1 MVRQKV
7 RYMEDEGGTFSV
19 FYSRAAVM
27 VTLVFFFRLI
37 LACICG
43 GAIGIERQQRIKV
56 AGTRTH
62 MVVALAAA
70 LMMIISKYGFL
81 DVMDMPGVSWD
92 VSRVAAGIIT
102 GIGILGGGI
111 IFIGRQGHVSGITTA
126 VGIWATV
133 GIGMALGA
141 GMYAMGIGTT
151 FVMLFIQWVL
161 HKNLWVVKQ
170 PTRVQVCFRLPQGV
184 EDYDKLMVKIEYHKM
199 TLYQIKWDKKSS
211 SGSSMRCFAVVPA
224 NYGRDDIIRI
234 FATMDEVESFELI

>member
-1 MVRQKV
+1 MFNGRI
-7 RYMEDEGGTFSV
+7 
-19 FYSRAAVM
+19 AVTM
-27 VTLVFFFRLI
+27 IFMFRLV

-43 GAIGIERQQRIKV
+43 GAIGIERQQRVKV

-81 DVMDMPGVSWD
+81 DVMDTAGVSWD

-111 IFIGRQGHVSGITTA
+111 IFIERQGHVSGITTA
-126 VGIWATV
+126 VGFWATI

-141 GMYAMGIGTT
+141 GMYEMGIGAT
-151 FVMLFIQWVL
+151 VIMLFIQWVL

-170 PTRVQVCFRLPQGV
+170 PTRVQVCFRLSQGV
-184 EDYDKLMVKIEYHKM
+184 EDYGKLMEKIEGYKM

-211 SGSSMRCFAVVPA
+211 LGPSMRCFAMVPA
-224 NYGRDDIIRI
+224 SYGRNDIIRI
-234 FATMDEVESFELI
+234 FTTMDEVESFEFI

>member
-1 MVRQKV
+1 MSLIFFLR
-7 RYMEDEGGTFSV
+7 
-19 FYSRAAVM
+19 
-27 VTLVFFFRLI
+27 LV

-70 LMMIISKYGFL
+70 LMMLISKYGFL
-81 DVMDMPGVSWD
+81 DVMDTSGVSWD

-126 VGIWATV
+126 VGIWATI

-141 GMYAMGIGTT
+141 GMYAMGLGTT
-151 FVMLFIQWVL
+151 VIMLLIQWVL
-161 HKNLWVVKQ
+161 HKNLWIVKQ
-170 PTRVQVCFRLPQGV
+170 PTRIQVCFRLPQGM
-184 EDYDKLMVKIEYHKM
+184 EDYNRLMEKSDSYKM
-199 TLYQIKWDKKSS
+199 TLYQIKWDKK
-211 SGSSMRCFAVVPA
+211 GSAGPSMRCFAIVPA
-224 NYGRDDIIRI
+224 NYGRNDIICI
-234 FATMDEVESFELI
+234 FAGMDEVESFELI

>member
-1 MVRQKV
+1 M
-7 RYMEDEGGTFSV
+7 S
-19 FYSRAAVM
+19 YSTAKAAVILIFM
-27 VTLVFFFRLI
+27 LRLI
-37 LACICG
+37 LAGICG

-70 LMMIISKYGFL
+70 LMMIISKYGFM
-81 DVMDMPGVSWD
+81 DVMDLSVSGASWD

-126 VGIWATV
+126 VGIWATI

-151 FVMLFIQWVL
+151 LIMLFIQWVL
-161 HKNLWVVKQ
+161 HKNLWIVKQ
-170 PTRVQVCFRLPQGV
+170 PTRVQVCFRLPRGI
-184 EDYDKLMVKIEYHKM
+184 EDYDKLMEKIESYKM
-199 TLYQIKWDKKSS
+199 TLYQIKWDKK
-211 SGSSMRCFAVVPA
+211 GSLGPSMRCFAIVPA
-224 NYGRDDIIRI
+224 RYGRNDIIRI
-234 FATMDEVESFELI
+234 FTTMDEVESFELI

>member
-1 MVRQKV
+1 MILSKIPV
-7 RYMEDEGGTFSV
+7 S
-19 FYSRAAVM
+19 AI
-27 VTLVFFFRLI
+27 FFLRLI
-37 LACICG
+37 LACMCG

-81 DVMDMPGVSWD
+81 DVMDVYGVSWD

-126 VGIWATV
+126 VGIWATI

-141 GMYAMGIGTT
+141 GMYVMGIGTT
-151 FVMLFIQWVL
+151 AIMLFIQWVL

-170 PTRVQVCFRLPQGV
+170 PARVQICFRLPRGM
-184 EDYDKLMVKIEYHKM
+184 EDYEKLMEKIDGYHM
-199 TLYQIKWDKKSS
+199 ALYQIKWDKK
-211 SGSSMRCFAVVPA
+211 GNTGPSMKCFAIVPA
-224 NYGRDDIIRI
+224 NYGRDDIMRI
-234 FATMDEVESFELI
+234 FTTMDEVESFELI

>member
-1 MVRQKV
+1 MFYGGMLWVRII
-7 RYMEDEGGTFSV
+7 
-19 FYSRAAVM
+19 
-27 VTLVFFFRLI
+27 LIFFLRLI

-70 LMMIISKYGFL
+70 LMMIVSKYGFL
-81 DVMDMPGVSWD
+81 DVMELTGVSWD

-111 IFIGRQGHVSGITTA
+111 IFIGRQGNVSGITTA
-126 VGIWATV
+126 VGIWATL

-151 FVMLFIQWVL
+151 VIMLFIQWAL
-161 HKNLWVVKQ
+161 HKNLWIVKQ
-170 PTRVQVCFRLPQGV
+170 PVRVKVCFRLPRGV
-184 EDYDKLMVKIEYHKM
+184 EDYEKLMEKTESYRM

-211 SGSSMRCFAVVPA
+211 AGSAMRCLAIVPA
-224 NYGRDDIIRI
+224 GYAQNDIIKM
-234 FATMDEVESFELI
+234 FATMEEVESFELI

>member
-1 MVRQKV
+1 M
-7 RYMEDEGGTFSV
+7 S
-19 FYSRAAVM
+19 YSTAKAAII
-27 VTLVFFFRLI
+27 LIFILRLI

-70 LMMIISKYGFL
+70 LMMIVSKYGFL
-81 DVMDMPGVSWD
+81 DVMDLSVSGVSWD

-111 IFIGRQGHVSGITTA
+111 IFIERQGHVSGITTA
-126 VGIWATV
+126 VGIWATI

-151 FVMLFIQWVL
+151 LIMLFIQWVL
-161 HKNLWVVKQ
+161 HKNLWIVKQ
-170 PTRVQVCFRLPQGV
+170 PTRVQVCFRLPRGI
-184 EDYDKLMVKIEYHKM
+184 EDYDKLMEKIESYKM
-199 TLYQIKWDKKSS
+199 TLYQIKWDKK
-211 SGSSMRCFAVVPA
+211 GSLGPSMRCFAIVPA
-224 NYGRDDIIRI
+224 RYGRNDIIRI
-234 FATMDEVESFELI
+234 FTTMDEVESFEMI

>member
-1 MVRQKV
+1 ML
-7 RYMEDEGGTFSV
+7 YSGTLQVWIISILF
-19 FYSRAAVM
+19 
-27 VTLVFFFRLI
+27 LRLI

-81 DVMDMPGVSWD
+81 DVMDVSGVSWD

-111 IFIGRQGHVSGITTA
+111 IFIGRQGSVSGITTA
-126 VGIWATV
+126 VGIWTTI

-151 FVMLFIQWVL
+151 IIMLFIQWVL
-161 HKNLWVVKQ
+161 HKNLWIVKQ

-184 EDYDKLMVKIEYHKM
+184 KDYENLMNKIESYKM
-199 TLYQIKWDKKSS
+199 ILYQIKWDKK
-211 SGSSMRCFAVVPA
+211 GSTGPSMRCFAIVPA
-224 NYGRDDIIRI
+224 SYGRNDIIRI
-234 FATMDEVESFELI
+234 FTTMDEVESFELI

>member
-1 MVRQKV
+1 MI
-7 RYMEDEGGTFSV
+7 YSGTLWGQTILIF
-19 FYSRAAVM
+19 FLR
-27 VTLVFFFRLI
+27 LV

-70 LMMIISKYGFL
+70 LMMIVSKYGFL
-81 DVMDMPGVSWD
+81 DVMELTGVSWD

-111 IFIGRQGHVSGITTA
+111 IFIGRQGNVSGITTA
-126 VGIWATV
+126 VGVWATL

-151 FVMLFIQWVL
+151 VIMLFIQWVL
-161 HKNLWVVKQ
+161 HKNLWIVKQ
-170 PTRVQVCFRLPQGV
+170 PSRVQICFRLPRGV
-184 EDYDKLMVKIEYHKM
+184 EDYEKLMEKIESYKM

-211 SGSSMRCFAVVPA
+211 MGPTMRCFAIVPA
-224 NYGRDDIIRI
+224 SYGRNEIIKM
-234 FATMDEVESFELI
+234 FATMEEVESFELI

>member
-1 MVRQKV
+1 MLW
-7 RYMEDEGGTFSV
+7 DGTLWIQTTFI
-19 FYSRAAVM
+19 
-27 VTLVFFFRLI
+27 FFLRLL

-70 LMMIISKYGFL
+70 LMMIVSKYGFL
-81 DVMDMPGVSWD
+81 DVMELSGVSWD

-111 IFIGRQGHVSGITTA
+111 IFIGRQGNVSGITTA
-126 VGIWATV
+126 VGIWATL

-141 GMYAMGIGTT
+141 GMYTMGIGTT
-151 FVMLFIQWVL
+151 VIMLFIQWVL
-161 HKNLWVVKQ
+161 HKNLWIVKQ
-170 PTRVQVCFRLPQGV
+170 PARVKICFRLPRGV
-184 EDYDKLMVKIEYHKM
+184 EDYEKLMEKTESYKM

-211 SGSSMRCFAVVPA
+211 AGAAMRCYAIVPA
-224 NYGRDDIIRI
+224 SYSRNEIIKM
-234 FATMDEVESFELI
+234 FAAMEEVESFELI

>member
-1 MVRQKV
+1 M
-7 RYMEDEGGTFSV
+7 
-19 FYSRAAVM
+19 FYSRV
-27 VTLVFFFRLI
+27 VVILIFFLRLI
-37 LACICG
+37 LACVCG

-81 DVMDMPGVSWD
+81 DVIDMNGVSWD

-126 VGIWATV
+126 VGIWATI

-141 GMYAMGIGTT
+141 GMYAMGLGTT
-151 FVMLFIQWVL
+151 VIMLFIQWVL
-161 HKNLWVVKQ
+161 HKNLWIVKQ
-170 PTRVQVCFRLPQGV
+170 PSRVQVCFRLPKGM
-184 EDYDKLMVKIEYHKM
+184 EDYENLMQKIDDYRM
-199 TLYQIKWDKKSS
+199 TLYQIKWDKK
-211 SGSSMRCFAVVPA
+211 GSMGPSMRCFAIVPA
-224 NYGRDDIIRI
+224 DYGRDDIMRI
-234 FATMDEVESFELI
+234 FTTMDEVESFELI

>member
-1 MVRQKV
+1 MF
-7 RYMEDEGGTFSV
+7 G
-19 FYSRAAVM
+19 SRV
-27 VTLVFFFRLI
+27 VVVLVFLLRLI

-81 DVMDMPGVSWD
+81 DVLDMSGVSWD

-111 IFIGRQGHVSGITTA
+111 IFIERQGHVSGITTA
-126 VGIWATV
+126 VGIWATI

-141 GMYAMGIGTT
+141 GMYEMGISATAI
-151 FVMLFIQWVL
+151 MLFIQWVL

-170 PTRVQVCFRLPQGV
+170 PARVQVCFRLPQGV
-184 EDYDKLMVKIEYHKM
+184 EDFDKLMEKIETYKM

-211 SGSSMRCFAVVPA
+211 SGPSMRCFAIVPA
-224 NYGRDDIIRI
+224 SYGRNDIIRI
-234 FATMDEVESFELI
+234 FATMAEVESFEFI

>member
-1 MVRQKV
+1 M
-7 RYMEDEGGTFSV
+7 
-19 FYSRAAVM
+19 FYSKT
-27 VTLVFFFRLI
+27 VTILIFFLRLV

-43 GAIGIERQQRIKV
+43 GAIGIERQRRIKV

-70 LMMIISKYGFL
+70 LMMIVSKYGFM
-81 DVMDMPGVSWD
+81 DVMGVSGASWD

-111 IFIGRQGHVSGITTA
+111 IFIGRQGYVSGITTA
-126 VGIWATV
+126 VGIWATI

-141 GMYAMGIGTT
+141 GMYAMGLGATAI
-151 FVMLFIQWVL
+151 MLLIQWFL

-170 PTRVQVCFRLPQGV
+170 STRVQVCFRLPRGL
-184 EDYDKLMVKIEYHKM
+184 EDYEKLMEKIDSYQM

-211 SGSSMRCFAVVPA
+211 TGPSMRCFAIVPA
-224 NYGRDDIIRI
+224 KYGRDEIIKMFI
-234 FATMDEVESFELI
+234 VMDEVESFELV

>member
-1 MVRQKV
+1 MILSKIPV
-7 RYMEDEGGTFSV
+7 S
-19 FYSRAAVM
+19 AI
-27 VTLVFFFRLI
+27 FFLRLI
-37 LACICG
+37 LACMCG

-81 DVMDMPGVSWD
+81 DVMDVYGVSWD

-126 VGIWATV
+126 VGIWATI

-141 GMYAMGIGTT
+141 GMYVMGIGTT
-151 FVMLFIQWVL
+151 AIMLFIQWVL

-170 PTRVQVCFRLPQGV
+170 PARVQICFRLPRGMK
-184 EDYDKLMVKIEYHKM
+184 DYEKLMEKIDGYHM
-199 TLYQIKWDKKSS
+199 ALYQIKWDKK
-211 SGSSMRCFAVVPA
+211 GNTGPSMKCFAIVPA
-224 NYGRDDIIRI
+224 NYGRDDIMRI
-234 FATMDEVESFELI
+234 FTTMDEVESFELI